1 MVFGIFGTIVKYEFE
16 MRQWLLVGEGLHH
29 GSANINYPSL
39 KLSLFSFIITF
50 LYPLRLIVFDHL
62 RELSARLFQSR
73 YTVRFRARYKV
84 QARVRA
90 NEST

>member
-62 RELSARLFQSR
+62 RELSARLFQSVGIR
-73 YTVRFRARYKV
+73 YGFGL
-84 QARVRA
+84 
-90 NEST
+90 E